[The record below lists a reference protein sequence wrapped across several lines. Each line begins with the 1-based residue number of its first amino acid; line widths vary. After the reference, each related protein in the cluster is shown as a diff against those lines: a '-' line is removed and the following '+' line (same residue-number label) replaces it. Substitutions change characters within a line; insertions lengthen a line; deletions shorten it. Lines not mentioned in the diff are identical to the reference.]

1 MSTKLRRVVWI
12 AGVVL
17 AQLLLVAGAAAGA
30 LWLYLYPS
38 FERTKGL
45 VYGHRQG
52 TPLTMDILRPPAGKR
67 NGLGAAFLVS
77 SG

>member
-52 TPLTMDILRPPAGKR
+52 TPLRISCARLPASGTAWVR
-67 NGLGAAFLVS
+67 LFL
-77 SG
+77 